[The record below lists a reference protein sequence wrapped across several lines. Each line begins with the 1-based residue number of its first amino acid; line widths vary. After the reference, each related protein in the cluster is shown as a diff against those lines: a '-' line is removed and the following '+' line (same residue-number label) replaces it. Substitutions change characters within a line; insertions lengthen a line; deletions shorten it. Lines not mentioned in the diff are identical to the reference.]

1 MQIDP
6 QFQQARAS
14 SKRRRA
20 RRRNERIVLWGG
32 GAIGG
37 IALLALLI
45 WIGGLIFGGGDR
57 LAALEAEDGEELIQL
72 EEDEGAVEA
81 ITATPF
87 VDIAGDPMILRFDGG
102 GSAKRAL
109 PGPTTLDPTRVGAP
123 NAERLILVRDEL
135 MVREKRLITA
145 LPSSREDFAFFQAQR
160 SASIDA
166 PIAFATP
173 GGGESEIASEKIDDA
188 TLGESSDSW
197 GESLGKDGAQSDRF
211 TRTKIENTTS
221 VTFLRAEAKREKIY
235 EDVII
240 LLEAPR
246 KLESILA
253 ENRFSDAQA
262 KADTERAVALL
273 PALGALEKGAIL
285 ALRLRPKTV
294 NDDGPQI
301 LQIAL
306 YGADQGYLGSLAR
319 LGDGRFAQAA
329 DPWIDTNLRRLAA
342 HTDDS
347 IPTAGQKFRL
357 LDAFYSAAIRNGVS
371 TGVVG
376 ESIVMLSQ
384 AFDLEIFASPGD
396 KMQLL
401 YAPTP
406 GPFGKGAGQVLYAAI
421 KGPSGEKECYVA
433 QRPGME
439 GGFECYSAGIGARMG
454 RLGGGMTTPVQG
466 GTLSSPFGPRHH
478 PILKQVKL
486 HAGVDWAA
494 PTGTPVYAAFDG
506 RVAHAGDGKG
516 YGNLVII
523 DHSGGRQTRYAH
535 LNKFAPLGK
544 TGAQVRAGDLVGYVG
559 TTGRST
565 GPHLHFEMRLGGRP
579 VDPFGPEAIAAASG
593 APAAII
599 ASGSGSGAAAALT
612 DRIIRVESGGNATAK
627 NPLSSA
633 TGLGQFISSTWLR
646 MMKTYRPDLYSTMSK
661 ADLLALRND
670 PTLSREMVMNL
681 ARENENYLRARGHQ
695 ISAGRLYLAHFLG
708 PEGANIVLGAPEEAL
723 ILNVMGAS
731 VVKANPFLAKYSV
744 ADLKRWADR
753 KMGQKGPALPTQVA
767 APKPLP
773 PEVLAYKKIIDEILE
788 EEV

>member
-6 QFQQARAS
+6 QFQQGRAS

-20 RRRNERIVLWGG
+20 RRRNARIVLWGG
-32 GAIGG
+32 GAFGG
-37 IALLALLI
+37 IAVMALVF
-45 WIGGLIFGGGDR
+45 WIGGLIFGGGDD
-57 LAALEAEDGEELIQL
+57 LALDAEEGGDELVQL
-72 EEDEGAVEA
+72 EEDENATAA

-109 PGPTTLDPTRVGAP
+109 PGPSTLDPTRVGP
-123 NAERLILVRDEL
+123 LNPDRLILVRDEL
-135 MVREKRLITA
+135 VVREKRLITA

-160 SASIDA
+160 AASIDA
-166 PIAFATP
+166 PISIT
-173 GGGESEIASEKIDDA
+173 GDTASEVASEQIDDA
-188 TLGESSDSW
+188 TLGDSSDSW
-197 GESLGKDGAQSDRF
+197 GESLGEDGAHNDTF

-221 VTFLRAEAKREKIY
+221 VTFLRPETGRAKIY

-253 ENRFSDAQA
+253 ENRFSDVQA
-262 KADTERAVALL
+262 KQDTERAVALL

-285 ALRLRPKTV
+285 ALRLRPKTPTE
-294 NDDGPQI
+294 DTPQI

-306 YGADQGYLGSLAR
+306 YGADQGYVGSLAR

-329 DPWIDTNLRRLAA
+329 DPWIDTNLRRIAA

-384 AFDLEIFASPGD
+384 AFDLEVFASPGD

-454 RLGGGMTTPVQG
+454 RLGGGMTTPVNG

-506 RVAHAGDGKG
+506 KVAHAGDGKG

-535 LNKFAPLGK
+535 LNRFGPSGK
-544 TGAQVRAGDLVGYVG
+544 TGAQVRAGDLIGYVG

-579 VDPFGPEAIAAASG
+579 VDPFGPEAVAAASG
-593 APAAII
+593 APVAIA

-646 MMKTYRPDLYSTMSK
+646 MMKSYRPDLYSTMSK

-695 ISAGRLYLAHFLG
+695 INAGRLYLAHFLG
-708 PEGANIVLGAPEEAL
+708 PEGANVVLGAPDDAL

-744 ADLKRWADR
+744 DDLKRWADR
-753 KMGQKGPALPTQVA
+753 KMGHKGPALPNHVA